1 MNVLTRCACPLAAA
15 LLALLAGPAD
25 AQTTDETRIPCTE
38 DAMIVFDASG
48 SMAGN
53 TVQGLFSDI
62 TRIDEVRKALAQVL
76 PGVTKYRKVGLI
88 TYGPGPYGQCN
99 VDLAFPPIPNAAERI
114 MSTVNTL
121 NPAGKTPL
129 VAAVRQA
136 AEVLDY
142 QTEKGVV
149 VLVTDGEET
158 CGGSPCELGKFLKA
172 SSRALTVH
180 VIGYQLRGYS
190 WTGAQSILDVQCLAE
205 STGGL
210 YITAKTRDDLV
221 KAFEKTLGCPM
232 MSAAGAPLPSAS
244 SASTRRT
251 PRSNN
256 P

>member
-1 MNVLTRCACPLAAA
+1 MNRLSRYACSIAFGLAT
-15 LLALLAGPAD
+15 LLAGSATVQAAD
-25 AQTTDETRIPCTE
+25 EARTPCTE

-62 TRIDEVRKALAQVL
+62 TRIDEVRKALAEVL
-76 PGVTKYRKVGLI
+76 PGVTKFRKVGLI

-114 MSTVNTL
+114 MSVVNAL

-129 VAAVRQA
+129 VDAVRQA

-142 QTEKGVV
+142 RTEKGVV

-158 CGGSPCELGKFLKA
+158 CGGAPCELGKFLKA
-172 SSRALTVH
+172 NSRALTVH
-180 VIGYQLRGYS
+180 VIGYQLTGFS
-190 WTGAQSILDVQCLAE
+190 WTGAESILDVECLAE
-205 STGGL
+205 ETGGL
-210 YITAKTRDDLV
+210 YIAAKNRDDLV

-232 MSAAGAPLPSAS
+232 MSAVGASL
-244 SASTRRT
+244 R
-251 PRSNN
+251 
-256 P
+256 